1 MRQSNYFLE
10 YPVYTFLY
18 TIYISCIRSVYLI
31 YISGIHPQYLPCT
44 IIFKINNLL
53 FLPTHFTYPSLNF
66 PISSTYRNLP
76 SIDLLFEFFIVCLQ
90 NGGDHGNQYTVASEK
105 IFNLPDTTDT
115 PSTQSEL
122 AEKYG
127 ITKQT
132 MSNYMRLAK
141 AIPELEELVDTAEIK
156 MMIENREKSLM
167 SM

>member
-1 MRQSNYFLE
+1 MGRCFQFL
-10 YPVYTFLY
+10 
-18 TIYISCIRSVYLI
+18 
-31 YISGIHPQYLPCT
+31 
-44 IIFKINNLL
+44 NNW
-53 FLPTHFTYPSLNF
+53 YG
-66 PISSTYRNLP
+66 
-76 SIDLLFEFFIVCLQ
+76 FERGG
-90 NGGDHGNQYTVASEK
+90 NGSNQYEQKEK
-105 IFNLPDTTDT
+105 IFPIANYLEN
-115 PSTQSEL
+115 PSNQSEL